1 MEQVARPKQIRLKG
15 QRGDD
20 DLELKLECIKRVR
33 SEDVPVRVL
42 TKLYGISYSRISAF
56 ERLKRLM
63 LTNSS
68 PSTNLVVSLLKS
80 IIEQELT

>member
-20 DLELKLECIKRVR
+20 DLELKLECIKRVK

-42 TKLYGISYSRISAF
+42 TKLYGIVEFA
-56 ERLKRLM
+56 LKSELSKYRRFF
-63 LTNSS
+63 NF
-68 PSTNLVVSLLKS
+68 LLKVLLDQLAHEP
-80 IIEQELT
+80 IH